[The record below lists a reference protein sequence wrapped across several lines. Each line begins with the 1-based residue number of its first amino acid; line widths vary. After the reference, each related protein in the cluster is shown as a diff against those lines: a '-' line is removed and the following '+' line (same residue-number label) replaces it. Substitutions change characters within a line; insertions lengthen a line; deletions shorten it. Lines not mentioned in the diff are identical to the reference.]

1 MALGHVLHRSAQP
14 TRSSICLFNQTQANC
29 WRICQQSLASLPASR
44 LAGAF
49 PQQYFGR
56 ACRCKANCPAC
67 AATRWKTQP
76 ETACKAAKHQKK
88 QHTRMRR
95 TVTVACEKSQR
106 LEGLK
111 QNKIKVKPA
120 SRLLQTKCLNAAI
133 TIGTTS
139 NNQHNS
145 KSAQALCSQ
154 MTLGAHCQIF
164 WPQVEAAA

>member
-1 MALGHVLHRSAQP
+1 MCYTDQHSQHDHRSAFS
-14 TRSSICLFNQTQANC
+14 TRHRLFAGVSDTAGG
-29 WRICQQSLASLPASR
+29 QQSLASLPASR

-56 ACRCKANCPAC
+56 ASKCKANCPAC

-120 SRLLQTKCLNAAI
+120 SRWLQTKCLNAAI

-154 MTLGAHCQIF
+154 MTLGR
-164 WPQVEAAA
+164 